1 MVFAAGLEAKHGMW
15 KRCYSAPNQ
24 HGLTPADFHA
34 ACDRKGPTLTLAALR
49 DGRRAAAYTPVMW
62 TSGGGYVATFSA
74 MLYSISTGKYAFST
88 NNQHGMYDSATYHV
102 TFGSGHDAYFGMSG
116 TELKMAGRAQAAS

>member
-1 MVFAAGLEAKHGMW
+1 M
-15 KRCYSAPNQ
+15 RRYSE
-24 HGLTPADFHA
+24 
-34 ACDRKGPTLTLAALR
+34 GPTLTLATLR

-62 TSGGGYVATFSA
+62 TSGGGYNPTFSA
-74 MLYSISTGKYAFST
+74 MLYSITTGKYAFST
-88 NNQHGMYDSATYHV
+88 NNHHGMYDTATYHV